1 VALVAAWTGRSGRE
15 LIMTAQHVGFVSDRA
30 DGGERDRLVR
40 GALKLDAA
48 ASGAA
53 GVLSLVA
60 GPVLDGVLGLPLA
73 LLWPAGLVF
82 IGWAASLWLAAS
94 RAEVSRPVVWS
105 VIVLN
110 LVYVAASVV
119 VVAAGWFSL
128 TTAGIAFMLVQAA
141 AVAVFAELQFLG
153 LRRLQPAAT

>member
-1 VALVAAWTGRSGRE
+1 
-15 LIMTAQHVGFVSDRA
+15 MTAQHMEFVTGRA
-30 DGGERDRLVR
+30 GGGERDRLVR
-40 GALKLDAA
+40 GALRLDAV

-53 GVLSLVA
+53 GLLFLAA
-60 GPVLDGVLGLPLA
+60 GPLLDGTLGLPLA

-110 LVYVAASVV
+110 LVYVVGSVV
-119 VVAAGWFSL
+119 LVAAGWFSL
-128 TTAGIAFMLVQAA
+128 TAAGTAFVLAQAV
-141 AVAVFAELQFLG
+141 AVAVFADLQYLG
-153 LRRLQPAAT
+153 LRRLRPATG